1 MQSSCFFHNTRGCQ
15 LLAAFFIL
23 QHSFYPFSPITQ
35 SGNAAAT
42 APYTET
48 MKNMIAVGRIGRLFG
63 DIDSG
68 GVAITLYDTLLE
80 EFDPTSDPL
89 FVEIDSLPVPLYCE
103 SFTTRGRAGAN
114 VRFADFDSRR
124 RAEELVGKEL
134 FMPDT
139 EEEGEDDEFYMEDLI
154 GFSVSVGK
162 LRGKV
167 TDYYDSDMN
176 PLLGIDFGDGERL
189 VPAAEEFIAAIDF
202 ERQMIRMVLPE
213 GLLEL

>member
-1 MQSSCFFHNTRGCQ
+1 
-15 LLAAFFIL
+15 
-23 QHSFYPFSPITQ
+23 
-35 SGNAAAT
+35 
-42 APYTET
+42 

-68 GVAITLYDTLLE
+68 GVAITLYDTLPE

-202 ERQMIRMVLPE
+202 ERQMIRIVLPE